1 MPWREADSD
10 AMLERSTPWLSIVG
24 IGEDGLAGLTAP
36 ARALVDDAEVL
47 IGGERH
53 LAMLPDDDRE
63 RLAWPSPLSAL
74 LDEIE
79 SRRGTRVCVLATGD
93 PLWYGVGVSLL
104 KRIPRSEIAILPG
117 RSAFTLSAARIGWA
131 LAEVDCLT
139 LHGRPLSLLHPYIQ
153 PAAKLLIL
161 CEDATT
167 PAAVA
172 ALLTAR
178 GYGGSPLTVLEHL
191 DGARERRLDGTA
203 ADWTAHDPA
212 DLNFADLNTLAVDCV
227 AGPDAALLPRTPGLP
242 DDAFHHDGQLTKREV
257 RAATLAALMPVAG
270 QLLWDV
276 GAGCGSVAV
285 EWLRA
290 VPRARAVAIERKAER
305 RALIAE
311 NAEALGTPCLKI
323 VAGAA
328 PAALAGLEAPDA
340 VFLGGGVSEPGL
352 IAACWTA
359 LKPGGRLVANAVTL
373 EGEAALLAW
382 QQANGGALTRHAIAR
397 AEPVGPFQ
405 GWRPMMP
412 VTQYAATKPSA
423 VTP

>member
-1 MPWREADSD
+1 
-10 AMLERSTPWLSIVG
+10 MLERTTPWLSIVG
-24 IGEDGLAGLTAP
+24 IGEDGLAGLTPA
-36 ARALVDDAEVL
+36 ARALVDDAEVFV
-47 IGGERH
+47 GGERH
-53 LAMLPDDDRE
+53 LAMLPQDDRE
-63 RLAWPSPLSAL
+63 RLAWPSPLATL

-79 SRRGTRVCVLATGD
+79 SRRGTRVCVLASGD

-104 KRIPRSEIAILPG
+104 KRIRRSEITILPG
-117 RSAFTLSAARIGWA
+117 RSSFTLTAARIGWP

-153 PAAKLLIL
+153 PHAKLIVLS
-161 CEDATT
+161 EDAST

-178 GYGGSPLTVLEHL
+178 GYGASRMTVLEHL
-191 DGARERRLDGTA
+191 DGDRERCLEDTA
-203 ADWTAHDPA
+203 ASWSANDV
-212 DLNFADLNTLAVDCV
+212 ADLNTIAVACLA
-227 AGPDAALLPRTPGLP
+227 AEGAALLPRTPGLP
-242 DDAFHHDGQLTKREV
+242 DDAFRHDGQMTKREV

-285 EWLRA
+285 EWMRA

-305 RALIAE
+305 RAMIAE
-311 NAEALGTPCLKI
+311 NAEALGTPLLQV
-323 VAGAA
+323 VAGEA
-328 PAALAGLEAPDA
+328 PGALYGLDAPDA
-340 VFLGGGVSEPGL
+340 VFIGGGVSNTGIIEV
-352 IAACWTA
+352 CWTA

-382 QQANGGALTRHAIAR
+382 QKAHGGALTRFAISRTEA
-397 AEPVGPFQ
+397 VGPFQ

-412 VTQYAATKPSA
+412 VTQYQSIKP
-423 VTP
+423 

>member
-1 MPWREADSD
+1 
-10 AMLERSTPWLSIVG
+10 MLERSTPWLSIVG

-53 LAMLPDDDRE
+53 LAMVPDDDRE

-93 PLWYGVGVSLL
+93 PLWYGIGVSLL

-117 RSAFTLSAARIGWA
+117 RSAFTLSAARIGWP

-153 PAAKLLIL
+153 PGARLLIL
-161 CEDATT
+161 SEDATT

-172 ALLTAR
+172 ALLTTR
-178 GYGGSPLTVLEHL
+178 GYGKSHLTVLEHL
-191 DGARERRLDGTA
+191 DGRKERRLDGTA
-203 ADWTAHDPA
+203 VGWQANDIA
-212 DLNFADLNTLAVDCV
+212 DLNSLAVECI
-227 AGPDAALLPRTPGLP
+227 AGPDAALLPRTPGLT
-242 DDAFHHDGQLTKREV
+242 DEAFRHDGQLTKREL

-276 GAGCGSVAV
+276 GAGCGSVAI
-285 EWLRA
+285 EWMRA
-290 VPRARAVAIERKAER
+290 APRAGAIAIERRAER
-305 RALIAE
+305 RAMIAD
-311 NAEALGTPCLKI
+311 NAEALGTPTLKI
-323 VAGAA
+323 VAGEA
-328 PAALAGLEAPDA
+328 PAALAELEAPDA
-340 VFLGGGVSEPGL
+340 VFVGGGVSGEGVL
-352 IAACWTA
+352 AACWTA

-373 EGEAALLAW
+373 EGEAALVAW
-382 QQANGGALTRHAIAR
+382 QRVEGGALTRFAISR
-397 AEPVGPFQ
+397 AEPIGPFH
-405 GWRPMMP
+405 GWRPLMP
-412 VTQYAATKPSA
+412 VTQYAAVKT
-423 VTP
+423 

>member
-1 MPWREADSD
+1 
-10 AMLERSTPWLSIVG
+10 MLDKTTPWLSIVG

-53 LAMLPDDDRE
+53 LAMLPDDGRE
-63 RLAWPSPLSAL
+63 RMSWPSPLSAL

-104 KRIPRSEIAILPG
+104 KRIRRSEIAILPG
-117 RSAFTLSAARIGWA
+117 RSAFTLSAARIGWP

-139 LHGRPLSLLHPYIQ
+139 LHGRPLSLLRPYIQ
-153 PAAKLLIL
+153 PNAKLLIL
-161 CEDATT
+161 SEDAST

-172 ALLTAR
+172 ALLTEC
-178 GYGGSPLTVLEHL
+178 GYGASRLTVLEHL
-191 DGARERRLDGTA
+191 DGEKERCLEGTA
-203 ADWTAHDPA
+203 ADWSANDV
-212 DLNFADLNTLAVDCV
+212 ADLNTIAVDCI
-227 AGPDAALLPRTPGLP
+227 AAPEAPLLPRTPGLP
-242 DDAFHHDGQLTKREV
+242 DEAFRHDGQMTKREV
-257 RAATLAALMPVAG
+257 RAATLAALAPVAG

-276 GAGCGSVAV
+276 GAGCGSVAL
-285 EWLRA
+285 EWMRA
-290 VPRARAVAIERKAER
+290 APRAGAVAIERRAER
-305 RALIAE
+305 RAMIAE
-311 NAEALGTPCLKI
+311 NAEALGAPLLKV
-323 VAGAA
+323 VAGEA
-328 PAALAGLEAPDA
+328 PEALYGLDDPDA
-340 VFLGGGVSEPGL
+340 VFIGGGVSNPGL
-352 IAACWTA
+352 MEVCWTR

-382 QQANGGALTRHAIAR
+382 QKQHGGSLTRFAISR

-412 VTQYAATKPSA
+412 VTQYASVKS
-423 VTP
+423 

>member
-1 MPWREADSD
+1 MDTAKPQPA
-10 AMLERSTPWLSIVG
+10 PWLSIVG
-24 IGEDGLAGLTAP
+24 IGEDGLDGLTAP
-36 ARALVDDAEVL
+36 ARALIDDAEVFV
-47 IGGERH
+47 GGERH

-104 KRIPRSEIAILPG
+104 KRIRRSEIAILPG
-117 RSAFTLSAARIGWA
+117 RSAFTLSAARIGWP

-139 LHGRPLSLLHPYIQ
+139 LHGRPLALLHPFIQ
-153 PAAKLLIL
+153 PDAKLLIL
-161 CEDATT
+161 SEDATT

-172 ALLTAR
+172 ALLTER
-178 GYGGSPLTVLEHL
+178 GYGASRITVLEHL
-191 DGARERRLDGTA
+191 DGAKERCLEGIA
-203 ADWTAHDPA
+203 ATWSANDV
-212 DLNFADLNTLAVDCV
+212 ADLNTLAVACIAVD
-227 AGPDAALLPRTPGLP
+227 DAPLLPRVPGLP
-242 DDAFHHDGQLTKREV
+242 DEAFSHDGQMTKREV
-257 RAATLAALMPVAG
+257 RAATLAALAPVPG

-285 EWLRA
+285 EWMRA
-290 VPRARAVAIERKAER
+290 APRARALAIERKAER
-305 RALIAE
+305 RAMIAE
-311 NAEALGTPCLKI
+311 NAEALGTPLLKI
-323 VAGAA
+323 VSGAA
-328 PAALAGLEAPDA
+328 PDALAGLEAPDA
-340 VFLGGGVSEPGL
+340 VFVGGGVSNPAVLET
-352 IAACWTA
+352 CWQA

-382 QQANGGALTRHAIAR
+382 QKQHGGALTRFAISR

-412 VTQYAATKPSA
+412 VTQYQRSKT
-423 VTP
+423 